1 MRCKARPATPLAACV
16 QRISCTSHRTVSSVD
31 ETNKNWPRQR
41 SLGDRNTNFRLIIY
55 SHISTN
61 RKNSAKIGPIDA
73 EIITCIGLR
82 GIVKN
87 KKQQQN
93 I

>member
-1 MRCKARPATPLAACV
+1 MKPTKTGHGNVP
-16 QRISCTSHRTVSSVD
+16 
-31 ETNKNWPRQR
+31 W
-41 SLGDRNTNFRLIIY
+41 GDRNTNFRLIIY

-61 RKNSAKIGPIDA
+61 RKNSAKIGPVDA